1 MPKYNFIKQ
10 KKLITNIVFSFLIVI
25 LLVVLALKLPNIN
38 QTENLL
44 LKSNKILD
52 LYVGLFVLLTYIA
65 SAGTFYILAI
75 NKIPLLKT
83 LLIQFASTTLNRLF
97 PLGIG
102 SAGTN
107 FIYLNKLNHTKWQT
121 ATVIAVSN
129 ISGEIADIGLIVLA
143 LIFYPLKLQKLS
155 YPSWIFY
162 ILIATILVGITI
174 ATLLLTRSKRKLTN
188 SYKKFITELKYYNKQ
203 PNKLIIGFLF
213 SLCLSIANVAALYFS
228 ILALGL
234 NLNIVAVILSFSLAQ
249 FLGSLVPIPGGGGVL
264 DISLVGALVAYHM
277 QLDQAIAAV
286 FLFRLEIF
294 WLPLIIG
301 IPALIISKNKRYI

>member
-1 MPKYNFIKQ
+1 MQRYNFLKRN
-10 KKLITNIVFSFLIVI
+10 KLITNIIFIFLIVT
-25 LLVVLALKLPNIN
+25 LLVVLALKLPNID
-38 QTENLL
+38 QTESLL

-52 LYVGLFVLLTYIA
+52 LYVGLFVLLTYIS

-75 NKIPLLKT
+75 KRIPLFKT

-102 SAGTN
+102 SSGAN

-121 ATVIAVSN
+121 ATVIAVNN
-129 ISGEIADIGLIVLA
+129 ISGEIADICLIILA
-143 LIFYPLKLQKLS
+143 LIFYPLKLQKLI
-155 YPSWIFY
+155 YPSWILY
-162 ILIATILVGITI
+162 ILLATILVGLII
-174 ATLLLTRSKRKLTN
+174 SILLINRFKEKLIYSYNKFIKELNYYNQQRSK
-188 SYKKFITELKYYNKQ
+188 
-203 PNKLIIGFLF
+203 LIVGFLC

-294 WLPLIIG
+294 WLPLLIG
-301 IPALIISKNKRYI
+301 IPALVISKNKRYI